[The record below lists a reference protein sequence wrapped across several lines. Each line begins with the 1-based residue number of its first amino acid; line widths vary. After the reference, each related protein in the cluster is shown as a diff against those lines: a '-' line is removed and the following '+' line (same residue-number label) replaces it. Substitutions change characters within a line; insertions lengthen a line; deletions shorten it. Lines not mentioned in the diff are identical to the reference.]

1 MPGTY
6 PLMLNQWVGLLPA
19 VFWNRAK
26 DPYIY
31 GVDFLP
37 ANLTATTN
45 AQLQINSDADFAA
58 YYLTATYY
66 AVDNTTVL
74 AAPVFTLQ
82 IADAG
87 SGRFWS
93 NQAIHVVHW
102 FGTGSLPYMFV
113 KPKIVGGGSTLT
125 FAITNLSGTAY
136 NVRLALHGLKMYPFP
151 ETGYFNPLTMVNS

>member
-1 MPGTY
+1 MPGAY

-19 VFWNRAK
+19 VFWPRAK

-37 ANLTATTN
+37 ATLSTTTTT
-45 AQLQINSDADFAA
+45 QLQVNSDSDFAC

-74 AAPVFTLQ
+74 AAPTTTLQ

-93 NQAIHVVHW
+93 NQAIHMVSY

-125 FAITNLSGTAY
+125 FAITNLAGTSY
-136 NVRLALHGLKMYPFP
+136 NVRLALHGLKIYPFP
-151 ETGYFNPLTMVNS
+151 ETGYFNPVPMVNS